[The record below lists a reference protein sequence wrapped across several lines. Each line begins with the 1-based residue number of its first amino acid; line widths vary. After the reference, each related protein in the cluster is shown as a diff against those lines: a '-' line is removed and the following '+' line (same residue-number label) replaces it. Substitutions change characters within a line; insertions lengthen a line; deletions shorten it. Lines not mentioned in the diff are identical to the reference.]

1 MRIDEFRGRTAVRLA
16 FAFSGLF
23 VLTVLVL
30 FALLYFSLTQS
41 LIARIQE
48 RVVQTRDALVR
59 VDREQEFVDLAQ
71 VVASEA
77 ASVRDADSIF
87 LLVDKAGRPIAGN
100 IHNAQRFQGWR
111 ILDRSEFP
119 AILSIGRP
127 DDRFY
132 AIWTPVSNGELLV
145 GDNDRVIAET
155 SRTLLDAL
163 IWGLAVAIVIPAFL
177 GTYLARRAQRKI
189 DVLASTLTAVAG
201 GEITKRVPV
210 IGARDDLDHVALQI
224 NQTLDQLERLIQ
236 GVNQTSSDIAHD
248 LKHPIG
254 RLRQKLDNVR
264 TNAGRVD
271 EFRSVVDEALGEID
285 RIVETFEALLR
296 ITQIEAGAGRTRF
309 LPLDLRELLSDVADA
324 YDAVIEDEGY
334 RFEAN
339 LGGTG
344 ETTVYGDR
352 ELLTQLF
359 ANLIENAIRHC
370 PKNTL
375 ITLNLEA
382 DDDYVTAQLLDTG
395 PGIPKAEREK
405 VFQRLYRLEK
415 SRSTPGSGLGLSLVA
430 AIAQLH
436 GAKIELGDNCPGLV
450 VTTKFPRHTRRVALA
465 TRTAQSAMK
474 NDRRADGGNRDNG
487 EQNQLQAVK
496 ALGKSDEMGGEI
508 GTGIKPEADPKSG
521 PDHIRRQEP
530 PPGQF
535 ETAGDD
541 PV

>member
-30 FALLYFSLTQS
+30 FALLYYSLTQS

-100 IHNAQRFQGWR
+100 VRKAQRFRGWR

-132 AIWTPVSNGELLV
+132 AIWTPVSKGELLV
-145 GDNDRVIAET
+145 GGNDRVIAET

-254 RLRQKLDNVR
+254 RLRQKLDNAR
-264 TNAGRVD
+264 TNAGSAE
-271 EFRSVVDEALGEID
+271 EFRCVIDEALGEID

-344 ETTVYGDR
+344 ETTIYGDR

-375 ITLNLEA
+375 IALNLKA
-382 DDDYVTAQLLDTG
+382 DDSYVTARLLDTG

-450 VTTKFPRHTRRVALA
+450 VTMKFPRYTRLVASRRV
-465 TRTAQSAMK
+465 
-474 NDRRADGGNRDNG
+474 D
-487 EQNQLQAVK
+487 
-496 ALGKSDEMGGEI
+496 
-508 GTGIKPEADPKSG
+508 
-521 PDHIRRQEP
+521 
-530 PPGQF
+530 
-535 ETAGDD
+535 AG
-541 PV
+541 VA